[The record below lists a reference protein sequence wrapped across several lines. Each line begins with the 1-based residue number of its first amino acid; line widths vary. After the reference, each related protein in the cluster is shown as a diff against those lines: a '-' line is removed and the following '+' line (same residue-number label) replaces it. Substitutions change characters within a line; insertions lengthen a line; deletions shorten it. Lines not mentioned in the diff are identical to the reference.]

1 MELKARAL
9 QLEEELFQVKLSW
22 GLRCWPLTPAWE
34 EATRAVRVQVL
45 PLD

>member
-34 EATRAVRVQVL
+34 
-45 PLD
+45 